1 MRFERKFISKSIN
14 NFDLNRFLI
23 NNNFKNIYPSR
34 FVNSIYYDTIDLCN
48 YFESVHGIV
57 SRNKARLRFYNDDI
71 KNIILENKIKNSD
84 LGIKKYKEFYIGREG
99 SFPLKMKS
107 IIKKNKELIINIPKK
122 INDNLFPILLV
133 VYKRDYYE
141 SIDNKLRITLDYNLR
156 FASLRNIN
164 QNKCIFN
171 FLRSDIKVVEMKY
184 SKNLNQ
190 ERIISQLS
198 NYFNLNLSRFSK
210 YCTGIEMTF

>member
-1 MRFERKFISKSIN
+1 MRFERKFISKTID

-34 FVNSIYYDTIDLCN
+34 FVNSIYYDTIYLCN
-48 YFESVHGIV
+48 YFESVHGIA
-57 SRNKARLRFYNDDI
+57 SRNKVRLRFYNDDV
-71 KNIILENKIKNSD
+71 KSIILENKIKNSD
-84 LGIKKYKEFYIGREG
+84 LGIKNYKKFSINREG
-99 SFPLKMKS
+99 SFILKMES
-107 IIKKNKELIINIPKK
+107 IIKKNKELTINIPKK
-122 INDNLFPILLV
+122 INNNLVPILLV
-133 VYKRDYYE
+133 VYKRDYFE

-156 FASLRNIN
+156 FASLININ
-164 QNKCIFN
+164 QSNYIFN
-171 FLRSDIKVVEMKY
+171 FLRSDIKVIEMKY

-190 ERIISQLS
+190 ERIISKLS